1 MKTWKKLL
9 ALLLALAMVF
19 AFAACGG
26 NNDDD
31 DDDDDDKKGSSS
43 VEGTKPKNPES
54 ETTKPEVTEPE
65 VTEPEA
71 YGDWAMEID
80 VIDYMNLSVIGDVGG
95 LVELPDM
102 PVILVMGLEID
113 ADGDFEMTFELDED
127 DVLEYY
133 DAATQTV
140 ADYLVATYEAQGV
153 SQADLEALLEMS
165 AYDYSASFVYDYF
178 VTVEET
184 IYAMNTSGYCKL
196 DGDKLYI
203 GADKE
208 EIEDPTDYFVLSAE
222 GDELTVTELGGE
234 GADMIVAAIETMGAE
249 LPWVF
254 ERQ

>member
-1 MKTWKKLL
+1 
-9 ALLLALAMVF
+9 
-19 AFAACGG
+19 
-26 NNDDD
+26 
-31 DDDDDDKKGSSS
+31 
-43 VEGTKPKNPES
+43 
-54 ETTKPEVTEPE
+54 
-65 VTEPEA
+65 
-71 YGDWAMEID
+71 MEID

-113 ADGDFEMTFELDED
+113 ADGDFEMYFELDED

-133 DAATQTV
+133 EAASQTV

-153 SQADLEALLEMS
+153 SQTDLEAILGMS

-178 VTVEET
+178 VTVEDT

-208 EIEDPTDYFVLSAE
+208 EIENPTDYFVLSAD

-249 LPWVF
+249 LSWVF

>member
-1 MKTWKKLL
+1 MKTWKKLI

-31 DDDDDDKKGSSS
+31 DDDDDKKGSSS
-43 VEGTKPKNPES
+43 IEETKPQKTEPE
-54 ETTKPEVTEPE
+54 ETEPE
-65 VTEPEA
+65 VTEPEV
-71 YGDWAMEID
+71 YGDWEMEID

-113 ADGDFEMTFELDED
+113 ADGDFEMYFELDED

-133 DAATQTV
+133 EAASQTV

-153 SQADLEALLEMS
+153 SQTDLEAILGMS

-178 VTVEET
+178 VTVEDT

-208 EIEDPTDYFVLSAE
+208 EIENPTDYFVLSAD

-234 GADMIVAAIETMGAE
+234 GADMIVATIETMGAE
-249 LPWVF
+249 LSWVF

>member
-1 MKTWKKLL
+1 MKTWKKLI

-31 DDDDDDKKGSSS
+31 DDDDDKKGSSS
-43 VEGTKPKNPES
+43 IEETKPQKTEPE
-54 ETTKPEVTEPE
+54 ETEPE
-65 VTEPEA
+65 VTEPEV
-71 YGDWAMEID
+71 YGDWEMEID

-113 ADGDFEMTFELDED
+113 ADGDFEMYFELDED

-133 DAATQTV
+133 EAASQTV

-153 SQADLEALLEMS
+153 SQTDLEAILGMS

-178 VTVEET
+178 VTVEDT

-208 EIEDPTDYFVLSAE
+208 EIENPTDYFVLSAD

-249 LPWVF
+249 LSWVF

>member
-1 MKTWKKLL
+1 MKTWKKLI

-31 DDDDDDKKGSSS
+31 DDDDDKKGSSS
-43 VEGTKPKNPES
+43 IEATKPQKTEPE
-54 ETTKPEVTEPE
+54 ETEPEETEPE
-65 VTEPEA
+65 VTEPEV
-71 YGDWAMEID
+71 YGDWEMEID

-113 ADGDFEMTFELDED
+113 ADGDFEMYFELDED

-133 DAATQTV
+133 EAASQTV

-153 SQADLEALLEMS
+153 SQTDLEAILGMS

-178 VTVEET
+178 VTVEDT

-203 GADKE
+203 GADRE
-208 EIEDPTDYFVLSAE
+208 EIENPTDYFVLSAD

-234 GADMIVAAIETMGAE
+234 GADMIVATIETMGAE
-249 LPWVF
+249 LSWVF

>member
-1 MKTWKKLL
+1 MKTWKKLI

-31 DDDDDDKKGSSS
+31 DDDDDKKGSSS
-43 VEGTKPKNPES
+43 IEETKPQKTEPE
-54 ETTKPEVTEPE
+54 ETEPEETEPE
-65 VTEPEA
+65 VTEPEV
-71 YGDWAMEID
+71 YGDWEMEID

-113 ADGDFEMTFELDED
+113 ADGDFEMYFELDED

-133 DAATQTV
+133 EAASQTV

-153 SQADLEALLEMS
+153 SQTDLEAILGMS

-178 VTVEET
+178 VTVEDT

-208 EIEDPTDYFVLSAE
+208 EIENPTDYFVLSAD

-234 GADMIVAAIETMGAE
+234 GADMIVATIETMGAE
-249 LPWVF
+249 LSWVF

>member
-1 MKTWKKLL
+1 MKTWKKLI

-31 DDDDDDKKGSSS
+31 DDDDDKKGSSS
-43 VEGTKPKNPES
+43 IEETKPQKTEPE
-54 ETTKPEVTEPE
+54 ETEPEETEPE
-65 VTEPEA
+65 VTEPEV

-113 ADGDFEMTFELDED
+113 ADGDFEMYFELDED

-133 DAATQTV
+133 EAASQTV

-153 SQADLEALLEMS
+153 SQTDLEAILGMS

-178 VTVEET
+178 VTVEDT

-203 GADKE
+203 GADRE
-208 EIEDPTDYFVLSAE
+208 EIENPTDYFVLSAD

-234 GADMIVAAIETMGAE
+234 GADMIVATIETMGAE
-249 LPWVF
+249 LSWVF

>member
-1 MKTWKKLL
+1 MKTWKKLI

-31 DDDDDDKKGSSS
+31 DDDDHKKGSSS
-43 VEGTKPKNPES
+43 IEETKPQKTEPE
-54 ETTKPEVTEPE
+54 ETEPEETEPE
-65 VTEPEA
+65 VTEPEV
-71 YGDWAMEID
+71 YGDWEMEID

-113 ADGDFEMTFELDED
+113 ADGDFEMYFELDED

-133 DAATQTV
+133 EAASQTV

-153 SQADLEALLEMS
+153 SQTDLEAILGMS

-178 VTVEET
+178 VTVEDT

-208 EIEDPTDYFVLSAE
+208 EIENPTDYFVLSAD

-249 LPWVF
+249 LSWVF

>member
-1 MKTWKKLL
+1 MKTWKKLI

-31 DDDDDDKKGSSS
+31 DDDDDKKGSSS
-43 VEGTKPKNPES
+43 IEETKPQKTEPE
-54 ETTKPEVTEPE
+54 ETEPEETEPE
-65 VTEPEA
+65 VTEPEV
-71 YGDWAMEID
+71 YGDWEMEID

-113 ADGDFEMTFELDED
+113 ADGDFEMYFELDED

-133 DAATQTV
+133 EAASQTV
-140 ADYLVATYEAQGV
+140 ADYLVATDEAQGV
-153 SQADLEALLEMS
+153 SQTDLEAISGMS

-178 VTVEET
+178 VTVEDT

-208 EIEDPTDYFVLSAE
+208 EIENPTDYFVLSAD

-249 LPWVF
+249 LSWVF

>member
-1 MKTWKKLL
+1 M
-9 ALLLALAMVF
+9 LLALAMVF

-26 NNDDD
+26 NNAD

-43 VEGTKPKNPES
+43 IGETKPQKTEPE
-54 ETTKPEVTEPE
+54 ETAPEVTEPE
-65 VTEPEA
+65 V
-71 YGDWAMEID
+71 YGDWEMEID

-113 ADGDFEMTFELDED
+113 ADGDFEMYFELDED

-133 DAATQTV
+133 EAASQTV

-153 SQADLEALLEMS
+153 SQTDLEAILGMS

-178 VTVEET
+178 VTVEDT

-203 GADKE
+203 GADRE
-208 EIEDPTDYFVLSAE
+208 EIENPTDYFVLSAD

-249 LPWVF
+249 LSWVF

>member
-1 MKTWKKLL
+1 
-9 ALLLALAMVF
+9 MVF

-31 DDDDDDKKGSSS
+31 DDDDDKQGSSS
-43 VEGTKPKNPES
+43 IEETKPQKTEPE
-54 ETTKPEVTEPE
+54 ETEPE
-65 VTEPEA
+65 VTEPEV
-71 YGDWAMEID
+71 YGAWEMEID

-113 ADGDFEMTFELDED
+113 ADGDFEMYFELDED

-133 DAATQTV
+133 EAASQTV

-153 SQADLEALLEMS
+153 SQTDLEAILGMS

-178 VTVEET
+178 VTVEDT

-208 EIEDPTDYFVLSAE
+208 EIENPTDYFVLSAD

-249 LPWVF
+249 LSWVF

>member
-1 MKTWKKLL
+1 MKTWKKLI

-31 DDDDDDKKGSSS
+31 DDDDDKKGSSS
-43 VEGTKPKNPES
+43 IEETKPQKTEPE
-54 ETTKPEVTEPE
+54 ETEPE
-65 VTEPEA
+65 VTEPEV
-71 YGDWAMEID
+71 YGDWEMEID

-113 ADGDFEMTFELDED
+113 ADGDFEMYFELDED

-133 DAATQTV
+133 EAASQTV

-153 SQADLEALLEMS
+153 SQTDLEAILGMS

-178 VTVEET
+178 VTVEDT

-203 GADKE
+203 GADRE
-208 EIEDPTDYFVLSAE
+208 EIENPTDYFVLSAD

-249 LPWVF
+249 LSWVF